1 MVLYFFFRDSF
12 ILRRERREDERLI
25 QLGFP
30 KASKK
35 TGLRGNIDGL
45 PFVHTLTW
53 DQTCNPGRLP

>member
-1 MVLYFFFRDSF
+1 MVTEQSPAESLNSVPGMVLYFFFRDSF

-35 TGLRGNIDGL
+35 TGLRE
-45 PFVHTLTW
+45 
-53 DQTCNPGRLP
+53 